1 MTKPSP
7 SPNSLPIS
15 VKNLI
20 RILVIIIILI
30 SLLAGFYHSAYKI
43 EQKRYLQLEDKYTRV
58 RQQLGKEKMQEL
70 IDQSYQIEVN
80 N

>member
-7 SPNSLPIS
+7 SPNFLPIS

-58 RQQLGKEKMQEL
+58 RQQLGKKMQEL
-70 IDQSYQIEVN
+70 IDQSYQTEAN

>member
-1 MTKPSP
+1 M
-7 SPNSLPIS
+7 
-15 VKNLI
+15 
-20 RILVIIIILI
+20 IIIILI

-58 RQQLGKEKMQEL
+58 RQQLGKKMQEL
-70 IDQSYQIEVN
+70 IDQSYQTEAN